1 MVKRILAGAL
11 GIILLLTL
19 AYYSGSLMSER
30 AMQEE
35 QAKLQERIEYLESA
49 AKKAASAPRLVQA
62 ETPEAEKTAR
72 FYLKEQDGTVSIY
85 QGDGTTLYETTDIPI
100 SLLPDAL
107 QGEIRA
113 GKAIQ
118 DEAELYDFLENY
130 SS

>member
-1 MVKRILAGAL
+1 MVKRILAGAI
-11 GIILLLTL
+11 GIVLLLTL

-30 AMQEE
+30 AMREE
-35 QAKLQERIEYLESA
+35 QAKLQEQIEQLKSDV
-49 AKKAASAPRLVQA
+49 KKAASAPRLVQTEMS
-62 ETPEAEKTAR
+62 ETEQTAR
-72 FYLKEQDGTVSIY
+72 FYLKEQSGTVSIY

-113 GKAIQ
+113 GKAIR

>member
-11 GIILLLTL
+11 GIILLLPL
-19 AYYSGSLMSER
+19 AYYSGSIMSER
-30 AMQEE
+30 AMREE